1 MKKVAVLD
9 AYLKAPI
16 IWDAILG
23 VLLAVGLYLG
33 KARIGVDTKD
43 ISGVQNSLAGTA
55 ISLAGFILTSLTII
69 VTLRAN
75 LSYKGVEGS
84 SNGLELILNSWAY
97 KKIVDVFKGSIQELV
112 IVAFVLYAA
121 MLVNK
126 SDAYESVLLALSAAS
141 LLSIAFTTLRCLYI
155 LFTLVELE
163 IKGREEAS
171 TPIVRPKKW
180 RVSLGMLPGQQ
191 APPVAL
197 PKEFTVEMLEEEVEE
212 VFRPY
217 N

>member
-1 MKKVAVLD
+1 MKKARVLD
-9 AYLKAPI
+9 VYFKFPI
-16 IWDAILG
+16 IWDAVLG
-23 VLLAVGLYLG
+23 VLLAAVLYLG
-33 KARIGVDTKD
+33 KTRMSVDTKD

-97 KKIVDVFKGSIQELV
+97 KKIVNIFKGAIQKLV

-126 SDAYESVLLALSAAS
+126 NDAYESVLLALSGAS

-171 TPIVRPKKW
+171 KPMARPKRW
-180 RVSLGMLPGQQ
+180 RVSLGMLPKQQ
-191 APPVAL
+191 TPPMDL
-197 PKEFTVEMLEEEVEE
+197 PKEFTVEMLEEEIEE

>member
-1 MKKVAVLD
+1 MKKARVLD
-9 AYLKAPI
+9 GYLKAPI
-16 IWDAILG
+16 IWDAVLG
-23 VLLAVGLYLG
+23 ALLAAVLYLG
-33 KARIGVDTKD
+33 KTRMGVDTKD

-97 KKIVDVFKGSIQELV
+97 KKIVNIFKGAIQELV

-126 SDAYESVLLALSAAS
+126 EDAYESVLLALSGAS
-141 LLSIAFTTLRCLYI
+141 LLSIAFTTLRRLYI

-171 TPIVRPKKW
+171 KPMARPKKW
-180 RVSLGMLPGQQ
+180 RVSLGILPKQQ
-191 APPVAL
+191 AAPMDL